1 VHAFAQSSIGTWF
14 LIFLGLTLGTCI
26 FAFAKNRDHLRSEH
40 RLEALVSRE
49 SSFLFNNL
57 LLLVLCFTIVLG
69 TFFPVLHEWI
79 VGSKVTVG
87 PEFYNKEA
95 FPIALLL
102 LLLTALGPLLAWRM
116 TSVDSLKRNFL
127 WPALGALAIF
137 IGLLIFGVRPW
148 QDATHF
154 YSTMAITLASL
165 VIFTIASEFIRGGR
179 VISRHSGQNLL
190 LSIAQL
196 GRRNTRR
203 YGGYIVHI
211 GVVIVF
217 IGIAGSAFNRN
228 VEKEMGYGDKV
239 QLGNYELV
247 CRSYTQEDKPNYAS
261 EWAILEV
268 FQNGKQIDTLY
279 PERRFYKASQQTST
293 MVANRS
299 SLKEDLYVVYEGL
312 NQDSGRP
319 IIKVYINP
327 LVNWLWIGVI
337 TMILGTVMA
346 MLPNT
351 LPSPATAATRVQTVP
366 VGAGD

>member
-1 VHAFAQSSIGTWF
+1 
-14 LIFLGLTLGTCI
+14 
-26 FAFAKNRDHLRSEH
+26 
-40 RLEALVSRE
+40 
-49 SSFLFNNL
+49 
-57 LLLVLCFTIVLG
+57 
-69 TFFPVLHEWI
+69 
-79 VGSKVTVG
+79 
-87 PEFYNKEA
+87 
-95 FPIALLL
+95 
-102 LLLTALGPLLAWRM
+102 
-116 TSVDSLKRNFL
+116 
-127 WPALGALAIF
+127 
-137 IGLLIFGVRPW
+137 
-148 QDATHF
+148 
-154 YSTMAITLASL
+154 
-165 VIFTIASEFIRGGR
+165 
-179 VISRHSGQNLL
+179 
-190 LSIAQL
+190 
-196 GRRNTRR
+196 
-203 YGGYIVHI
+203 
-211 GVVIVF
+211 
-217 IGIAGSAFNRN
+217 
-228 VEKEMGYGDKV
+228 MGYGDKV